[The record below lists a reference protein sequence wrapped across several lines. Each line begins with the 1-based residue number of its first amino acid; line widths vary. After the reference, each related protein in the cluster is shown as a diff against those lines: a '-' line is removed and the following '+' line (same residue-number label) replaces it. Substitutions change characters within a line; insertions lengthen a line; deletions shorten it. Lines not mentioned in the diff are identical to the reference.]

1 MTITLDDLKSQL
13 NIDGTDDDVLLQGKL
28 DTATAFIETFTGAP
42 MGLTP
47 PAPLLEAVRQLAAH
61 LYENREAT
69 LIGITVRELPF
80 GLFDLLTPYRAW
92 SF

>member
-1 MTITLDDLKSQL
+1 MTITVDDLKVHL
-13 NIDGTDDDVLLQGKL
+13 NLTDDDDDYLLQGKL
-28 DTATAFIETFTGAP
+28 DTATAFVENYTGAP
-42 MGLTP
+42 LGDTP
-47 PAPLLEAVRQLAAH
+47 PAPLIEAVLQLAAH